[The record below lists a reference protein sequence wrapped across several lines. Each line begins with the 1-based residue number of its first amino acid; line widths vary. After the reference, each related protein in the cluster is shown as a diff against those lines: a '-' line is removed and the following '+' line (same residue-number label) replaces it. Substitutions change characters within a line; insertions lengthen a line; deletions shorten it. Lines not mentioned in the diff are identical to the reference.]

1 MYCTSQSVSKLT
13 NNIGNNNKL
22 VSEVPI
28 KHKHVNHKCQQHTLR
43 EHLCPIQSIHIYC
56 KSLQVIHNYC
66 KPSKMKPAILYF
78 FSNLNFTQ
86 YQFKINQCHPVI
98 FLLFFLL
105 TPFQGGV
112 FGDHFVIYVSF
123 LSLLCCLVCSLQ
135 PCDQLLGR
143 ADLLAL
149 LCVMFSLSLCFGVSG

>member
-56 KSLQVIHNYC
+56 KSLLQVIHNYC

-78 FSNLNFTQ
+78 LSNLNFTQ

-98 FLLFFLL
+98 FLLFFTDAVPRWCFWGSFCYLY
-105 TPFQGGV
+105 FIFV
-112 FGDHFVIYVSF
+112 FVMLSCLF
-123 LSLLCCLVCSLQ
+123 L
-135 PCDQLLGR
+135 
-143 ADLLAL
+143 AAL
-149 LCVMFSLSLCFGVSG
+149 